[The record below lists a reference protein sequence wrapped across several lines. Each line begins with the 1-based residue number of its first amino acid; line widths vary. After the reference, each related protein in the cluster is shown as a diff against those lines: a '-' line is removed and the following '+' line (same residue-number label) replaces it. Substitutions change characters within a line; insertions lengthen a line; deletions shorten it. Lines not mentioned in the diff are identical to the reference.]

1 MQGLEVIPS
10 KADYGYTSG
19 VFGNSNG
26 NANDDIIFDSNGYYV
41 SDAFLE
47 KYKYVKKRM
56 LSSKYLS
63 KKKLLK
69 YLLKL
74 KLSQFNE

>member
-1 MQGLEVIPS
+1 MYGLEVIPS

-26 NANDDIIFDSNGYYV
+26 DPNDDIEFNSNPLFIYPYA

-47 KYKYVKKRM
+47 KFK
-56 LSSKYLS
+56 
-63 KKKLLK
+63 
-69 YLLKL
+69 
-74 KLSQFNE
+74 